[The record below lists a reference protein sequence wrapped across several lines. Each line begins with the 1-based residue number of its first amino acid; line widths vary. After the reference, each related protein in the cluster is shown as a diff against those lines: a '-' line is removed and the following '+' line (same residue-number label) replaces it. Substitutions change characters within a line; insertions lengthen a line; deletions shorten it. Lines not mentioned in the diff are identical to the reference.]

1 AQWTCPASRR
11 ISGGRLRPTGWR
23 RSCPPAASRLHGYG
37 YRTSRSRPA
46 ASACL
51 YVADGAVLPG
61 SVGVNPLLTI
71 SAVAERLC
79 ALLAR
84 DRGAEGERRGRPA
97 ASEVVRVVSALRNA
111 VSELENCVRR
121 LAQVEPVE
129 AGTRQ
134 ELVRLSEKL
143 SGVNLEIRHL

>member
-97 ASEVVRVVSALRNA
+97 FMLRTLPKRICPQRG
-111 VSELENCVRR
+111 VPLQSTLLGFS
-121 LAQVEPVE
+121 LACLSSSP
-129 AGTRQ
+129 
-134 ELVRLSEKL
+134 RLSNKISRNTRWRAPGESSL
-143 SGVNLEIRHL
+143 S